1 MSEVRQRKPQEA
13 SKPSQSTPAKA
24 PQSEGSSRFGLKL
37 LLGLGAISLAGV
49 AFFKPEL
56 LGTQLTTLLSS
67 DNELVL
73 TESQLKAYTG
83 ADPNKPIYLAIDGV
97 IYDVSSSP
105 RFYGPGGHYNH
116 FTGRDASRGWV
127 TECWDSP
134 DQLVH
139 NMDGVEAMYMPRY
152 MDEELQKYADT
163 GEFDEYVKANQG
175 LDAVLP
181 QAENILKII
190 GRVSQ
195 EELDRRRAEDVIEA
209 KAAVRA
215 RLDHW
220 IGFFSGSDKYKIA
233 GKVRLDPPKF
243 SPVPC
248 DAALM
253 KRPMKPGKIETVAAE
268 LAKNLGA
275 QKKA

>member
-1 MSEVRQRKPQEA
+1 MSEIRQRKPHEA
-13 SKPSQSTPAKA
+13 SKPTQSTLSKA
-24 PQSEGSSRFGLKL
+24 PQSQGSSRLGLKL
-37 LLGLGAISLAGV
+37 FLGLGAISLAGV
-49 AFFKPEL
+49 AFLKPEL
-56 LGTQLTTLLSS
+56 LGTQLTSLLSTN
-67 DNELVL
+67 NELVL

-127 TECWDSP
+127 TECWGSE

-163 GEFDEYVKANQG
+163 GEVDEYAKERQG

-190 GRVSQ
+190 GRVTQ
-195 EELDRRRAEDVIEA
+195 EEIDRRRAEDLIEA

-215 RLDHW
+215 RLEHW
-220 IGFFSGSDKYKIA
+220 IGFFSGSEKYKIA

-248 DAALM
+248 EAALM
-253 KRPMKPGKIETVAAE
+253 KRPMKPGKIEAAGAE
-268 LAKNLGA
+268 IAKNLAA
-275 QKKA
+275 QKKQ